1 MEVSLSAIRAG
12 FFFARMKVKTAYLYA
27 LGAVLAW
34 STVSTAFKLS
44 LRHLTPLGLLLF
56 SSVAATLF
64 LAGTFFG
71 SGRKPRELFNSWWR
85 SLPAGLLNPF
95 IYYLMLFVAYD
106 RLRAQEAQVLNYTW
120 AILLSLLSV
129 WLLKERFR
137 LKDLLALLLSFLGVV
152 VISTRGRISQLQF
165 DDPLGSLLAVSTSLV
180 WASYWI
186 LNLKDTRDAKGKLL
200 LNFLVGT
207 LATALYAQ
215 LRGKMNLPGL
225 FTADGVMLWGLLGA
239 LYVGI
244 FEMGFTFILWQKA
257 LETSENTASIS
268 NLIFLTPFLSL
279 IFIALI
285 LKESIHPATFIG
297 LLVIIGSNF
306 WQKGGS
312 KRKSGLDKG

>member
-1 MEVSLSAIRAG
+1 MRI
-12 FFFARMKVKTAYLYA
+12 KTAYLYA

-44 LRHLTPLGLLLF
+44 LKHLTPLGLLLF
-56 SSVAATLF
+56 ASGAGTLF
-64 LAGTFFG
+64 LAAVNLP
-71 SGRKPRELFNSWWR
+71 SLLRREFSVSNWAR

-120 AILLSLLSV
+120 AIVLSLFSV

-152 VISTRGRISQLQF
+152 VISTRGRVFQLQF
-165 DDPLGSLLAVSTSLV
+165 EDPLGSLLAVSTSLV
-180 WASYWI
+180 WAFYWI
-186 LNLKDTRDAKGKLL
+186 LNMKDERDAKAKLL

-207 LATALYAQ
+207 IATALYA
-215 LRGKMNLPGL
+215 LIRGKLNLGGL
-225 FTADGVMLWGLLGA
+225 FTPEAVIGWGLLGA

-257 LETSENTASIS
+257 LETSDNTASIS
-268 NLIFLTPFLSL
+268 NLIFLTPFISL
-279 IFIALI
+279 VFIALI
-285 LKESIHPATFIG
+285 LRESIHPATLAG
-297 LLVIIGSNF
+297 LVVIVASNL
-306 WQKGGS
+306 WQKSGFLAPKPGGA
-312 KRKSGLDKG
+312 KQNK

>member
-1 MEVSLSAIRAG
+1 MRI
-12 FFFARMKVKTAYLYA
+12 KTAYLYA

-44 LRHLTPLGLLLF
+44 LKHLTPLGLLLF
-56 SSVAATLF
+56 ASG
-64 LAGTFFG
+64 AGTLYLAAVNLP
-71 SGRKPRELFNSWWR
+71 SLLRREFSVSNWAR

-120 AILLSLLSV
+120 AIVLSLFSV

-152 VISTRGRISQLQF
+152 VISTRGRVFQLQF
-165 DDPLGSLLAVSTSLV
+165 EDPLGSLLAVSTSLV
-180 WASYWI
+180 WAFYWI
-186 LNLKDTRDAKGKLL
+186 LNMKDERDAKAKLL

-207 LATALYAQ
+207 IATALYA
-215 LRGKMNLPGL
+215 LIRGKLNLGGL
-225 FTADGVMLWGLLGA
+225 FTPEAVVGWGLLGA

-257 LETSENTASIS
+257 LETSDNTASIS
-268 NLIFLTPFLSL
+268 NLIFLTPFISL
-279 IFIALI
+279 VFIALI
-285 LKESIHPATFIG
+285 LRESIHPATLAG
-297 LLVIIGSNF
+297 LVVIVASNL
-306 WQKGGS
+306 WQKSGFLAPKPGGA
-312 KRKSGLDKG
+312 KQNK